1 MSWAVE
7 DLAIVFSSFF
17 FLGTLLEAATVVFS
31 IQQLLSFHSSC
42 PTYASLRLYTF
53 DKAVEQL
60 NTKCTLFHTLC
71 CRIFDSLTRVTHFV
85 CTHWLKKKGKVQIR
99 HLNYW
104 VSTNYPLKKTEIF
117 HPQLLYQMKT
127 PQATLQVVLIL
138 CGSPVNN
145 YFFKKTDGH
154 LTYLSPPYLF
164 PSHTPLSRAHVKC
177 RWEAPASTVVVV
189 VAIFFFWGGGARVV
203 PQEGAAAVRVVVAHG
218 AASL

>member
-1 MSWAVE
+1 MYS
-7 DLAIVFSSFF
+7 FSYSM
-17 FLGTLLEAATVVFS
+17 LQNLWFS
-31 IQQLLSFHSSC
+31 YTRFTFC
-42 PTYASLRLYTF
+42 VYSL
-53 DKAVEQL
+53 
-60 NTKCTLFHTLC
+60 
-71 CRIFDSLTRVTHFV
+71 I
-85 CTHWLKKKGKVQIR
+85 KKKGKVQIR

-164 PSHTPLSRAHVKC
+164 PSHTPLSRAHVKY
-177 RWEAPASTVVVV
+177 RWGAPAATVVVV
-189 VAIFFFWGGGARVV
+189 VAIFFFGGGGG
-203 PQEGAAAVRVVVAHG
+203 QELCLKREQQQFVLSRLTAQHHY
-218 AASL
+218 S